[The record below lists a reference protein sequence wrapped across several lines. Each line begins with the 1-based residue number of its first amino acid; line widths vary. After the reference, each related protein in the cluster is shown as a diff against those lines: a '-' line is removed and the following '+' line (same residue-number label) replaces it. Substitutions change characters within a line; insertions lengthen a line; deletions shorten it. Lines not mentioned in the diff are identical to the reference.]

1 MRGRTFCEGAD
12 KAAESILAA
21 SSEADAS
28 DTAAPAGCMYIC
40 EHYKDRE
47 RLTAADDA
55 SQVRFSR
62 LQVSAARI

>member
-1 MRGRTFCEGAD
+1 MRGVTFWDGAD

-40 EHYKDRE
+40 EHNNDRE
-47 RLTAADDA
+47 RLIDADDA
-55 SQVRFSR
+55 R
-62 LQVSAARI
+62 